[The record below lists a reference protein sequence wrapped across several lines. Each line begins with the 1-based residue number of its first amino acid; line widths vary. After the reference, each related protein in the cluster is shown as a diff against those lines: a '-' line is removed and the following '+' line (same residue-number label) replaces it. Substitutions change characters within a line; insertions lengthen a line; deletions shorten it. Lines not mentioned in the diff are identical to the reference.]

1 MVSIEKQKTVALSG
15 HRILPKS
22 FNYAKLEELLFYL
35 VKDGYNTFLCGMAI
49 GFDTEA
55 FKVLE
60 KLRKENSIKIIA
72 CVPCNN
78 QDRGFNKAQKQ
89 EYDRLIKSADEVI
102 VLQDKYDV
110 YCMKKRNCFMVDN
123 ASVLLCYLTQSKGGT
138 YQTVTYAI
146 ENKVDVLYVK

>member
-1 MVSIEKQKTVALSG
+1 MISIEKQKTVALSG

-22 FNYAKLEELLFYL
+22 FNYKKLKELLFYL
-35 VKDGYNTFLCGMAI
+35 VKDGFNTFLCGMAI

-60 KLRKENSIKIIA
+60 KLRKVNDIKIIA

-78 QDRGFNKAQKQ
+78 QDRGFNKSQKE
-89 EYDRLIKSADEVI
+89 EYHRLINSADEVI
-102 VLQDKYDV
+102 VLQDKYDA

-123 ASVLLCYLTQSKGGT
+123 ASVLLCYLTQSRGGT

-146 ENKVDVLYVK
+146 ENKIDVLYVK